1 MQDIAQR
8 FFNID
13 TWLGETPIGS
23 GNINDTYRIDFEQDG
38 MRHTYLLQRLNH
50 VVFRQPEAV
59 MQNICRVTAHL
70 PQAGFAYASPAP
82 IAALDGQFFQ
92 KIGENYW
99 RCFPFLQN
107 TYAPEGQA
115 DAKVAYEAARAYG
128 AFARALRDF
137 PANELAET
145 IPGFHDTD
153 RRWEVFLQTLE
164 TDPVGRVA
172 AAQAEIQAMFSAKP
186 VFEKVSHLKKSGALP
201 LRVTHNDTKAGNV
214 LFDCQTHRAVA
225 VIDLDTVMP
234 GVILS
239 DFGDMVRTFVPNK
252 KEDDPTKVAVRPEM
266 LEALTAGFLEET
278 AGFLQDAEKENLLL
292 GGAWITGE
300 QALRFLTDWLAGDV
314 YYKIQYPEHNLVRS
328 QNQLA
333 LFDALIKHKP
343 GSVSE

>member
-23 GNINDTYRIDFEQDG
+23 GNINDTYRIDFEHDG
-38 MRHTYLLQRLNH
+38 KRKTYLLQRLNH

-70 PQAGFAYASPAP
+70 QQAGFAYASPAP
-82 IAALDGQFFQ
+82 VAALDGQFFQ

-99 RCFPFLQN
+99 RCFPFLEN

-115 DAKVAYEAARAYG
+115 DAKIAFEAARAYG

-137 PANELAET
+137 PTNELAET

-153 RRWEVFLQTLE
+153 RRWEVFLKNLE
-164 TDPVGRVA
+164 ADPVGRVA
-172 AAQAEIQAMFSAKP
+172 GSQAEIQAMFLAKP
-186 VFEKVSHLKKSGALP
+186 VFDQVSFLKKSGALP

-214 LFDCQTHRAVA
+214 LFDHQTHRAVA

-239 DFGDMVRTFVPNK
+239 DFGDMVRTFVPDK
-252 KEDDPTKVAVRPEM
+252 KEDEPTRVTVRAEM
-266 LEALTAGFLEET
+266 LEALTEGFLAET
-278 AGFLQDAEKENLLL
+278 SEFLNETERTNLLL

-314 YYKIQYPEHNLVRS
+314 YYKIQHPEHNLVRS
-328 QNQLA
+328 RNQLA
-333 LFDALIKHKP
+333 LFEAL
-343 GSVSE
+343 SAYWQT